1 MPEKSASYRYYN
13 NNPKHLRTDDCVL
26 RSLSVAEGISWNE
39 CQRKLSY
46 LSAIE
51 GLILNDVEFVEN
63 YLDFCLDLTKYCLF
77 RNLSCT
83 KIPSTLEQRCIGYS
97 NIPDILDYSNNLV
110 EKVLE
115 IKTMI
120 KYDPAALTTVEAMFI
135 KICRGI

>member
-1 MPEKSASYRYYN
+1 MADKIKCKSGWLIAPNEEDGSYVPFFVKVRGKDIKWSEFDF
-13 NNPKHLRTDDCVL
+13 P
-26 RSLSVAEGISWNE
+26 
-39 CQRKLSY
+39 
-46 LSAIE
+46 
-51 GLILNDVEFVEN
+51 NDLKNFVEN